1 MGRGACV
8 PGARCAGQRATG
20 CAREAVKVN
29 AMIYAFT
36 RPEQRTWMGNILL
49 PAGAPCEARGSAAC
63 ATAAL
68 FWVLFWCQKSTAAQ
82 LFGFAP
88 SGALLSHADGTCEDK
103 QYPNAVSIIPCEAK
117 EMPTYLVSVRKS
129 RTANRPRY
137 PFPCAANGRKSETR
151 ISKWKKLF
159 GKARPC
165 WGLCRLRW

>member
-68 FWVLFWCQKSTAAQ
+68 FWVLFWCQKSTAAHAFRIRAVWRVVIFRRWSSRGQ
-82 LFGFAP
+82 AAIERCVPFFAKRSVAKDPLTERTGARQMHGQARKLPYP
-88 SGALLSHADGTCEDK
+88 SANSSSRRWRSSHSFWERST
-103 QYPNAVSIIPCEAK
+103 
-117 EMPTYLVSVRKS
+117 
-129 RTANRPRY
+129 
-137 PFPCAANGRKSETR
+137 
-151 ISKWKKLF
+151 
-159 GKARPC
+159 
-165 WGLCRLRW
+165 